1 MKLKKAIL
9 ILSIP
14 TMLAACGQAEEEHA
28 EEAEEHTAVAQEIED
43 PAENAKK
50 EQEAK
55 EEAEKQARQEAEAKR
70 HAEQKAAEEKAA
82 AEEADRERIQGYK
95 EEAFLEQGRESMAGT
110 MNIEFSQIERAYY
123 LYPTDPTVITE
134 INNLVMYGQ
143 GMEDWN
149 YMVESLVVLSEAA
162 QLVVGEGY
170 RIMFM
175 NPVNEENVLIIIEDG
190 QTIYNAADEL

>member
-1 MKLKKAIL
+1 MKIRKAIL

-28 EEAEEHTAVAQEIED
+28 EEAKEHTAVAQEVD
-43 PAENAKK
+43 DSAENAKE
-50 EQEAK
+50 EQEAE
-55 EEAEKQARQEAEAKR
+55 EEAERQAAAKKQAEQE
-70 HAEQKAAEEKAA
+70 AAEEKAA
-82 AEEADRERIQGYK
+82 AEEADRERVQGYK

-110 MNIEFSQIERAYY
+110 MHIEFSQIEKAYY
-123 LYPTDPTVITE
+123 LYPTDPAVITE

-162 QLVVGEGY
+162 QQVVGEGY

>member
-28 EEAEEHTAVAQEIED
+28 QEAEEHTALAQEVD
-43 PAENAKK
+43 DSAENAKK

-55 EEAEKQARQEAEAKR
+55 EAAKR

-82 AEEADRERIQGYK
+82 AEEADRERVQGYK
-95 EEAFLEQGRESMAGT
+95 EEAFLEQGREAMAGT

-123 LYPTDPTVITE
+123 LYPTDPAVITE

-162 QLVVGEGY
+162 QQVVGDGY

-175 NPVNEENVLIIIEDG
+175 NPVNEENVLIIVEDG